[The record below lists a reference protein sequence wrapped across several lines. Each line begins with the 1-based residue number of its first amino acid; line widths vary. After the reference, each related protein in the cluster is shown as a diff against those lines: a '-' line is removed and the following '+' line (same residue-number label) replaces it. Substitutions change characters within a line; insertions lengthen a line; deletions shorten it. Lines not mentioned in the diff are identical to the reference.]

1 MTEPKF
7 NKGDYITNRDGSG
20 DLAIIKGIS
29 KKNYYEFKVYYD
41 NMFHKFK
48 DLKNMNY
55 SLQVNYQKFWD
66 LCTNEERDKLDV
78 LIKEKSEA

>member
-1 MTEPKF
+1 
-7 NKGDYITNRDGSG
+7 
-20 DLAIIKGIS
+20 
-29 KKNYYEFKVYYD
+29 
-41 NMFHKFK
+41 MFHKFK

-66 LCTNEERDKLDV
+66 LCTDEERDKLDV